1 MDIAKLLAD
10 VESALGLDNV
20 APFTQGGQKLVLT
33 ATMSGTPAMVK
44 VVLLPVGPNAELT
57 LKRAHREV
65 ELLAAVDSDYVVKVL
80 TDAVEID
87 DPPVAVCW
95 VEERLDGDDLAKHL
109 TTIWQEDD
117 VWRLLSDT
125 ANAIDA
131 CHSLEVVHR
140 DLSPGN
146 LRRTAAGRYVLMDPG
161 LARHLAK
168 SALTGSFQPGTLGWR
183 SPEHV
188 PGGEPIPA
196 SDIFALGILAY
207 YALTKT
213 FPIDPNCTQAEY
225 DRRLVETQSPPVKQL
240 APKISDDLAAVID
253 RCLQRQS
260 ARRFLDGA
268 ELLTELTGL
277 GRCS

>member
-1 MDIAKLLAD
+1 MDIATLLAE

-20 APFTQGGQKLVLT
+20 TPLTQGGQKLVLK
-33 ATMSGTPAMVK
+33 ATMSGTPAIAK
-44 VVLLPVGPNAELT
+44 VVQLPPGPNAELV

-80 TDAVEID
+80 TDAVEIG

-95 VEERLDGDDLAKHL
+95 VEECLDGEDLVQHYSSV
-109 TTIWQEDD
+109 WQEDE
-117 VWRLLSDT
+117 VWRLLCDT
-125 ANAIDA
+125 ARALDA
-131 CHSLEVVHR
+131 CHRLEVVHR

-168 SALTGSFQPGTLGWR
+168 TALTGSFQPGTKGWR

-207 YALTKT
+207 YALTGA
-213 FPIDPNCTQAEY
+213 FPVDPSGDQADY
-225 DRRLVETQSPPVKQL
+225 DRRLLSSQATPVKQVASHVSDEL
-240 APKISDDLAAVID
+240 AEVID

-260 ARRFLDGA
+260 ARRYIDGA
-268 ELLTELTGL
+268 ELIAALDDL
-277 GRCS
+277 GRCN